1 MRAAGRGAER
11 LPDTAVSYAFEQL
24 EASEPP
30 PRDAPA
36 RALAQAQLE
45 AEQIRELARSEGYA
59 DGRGAGH
66 EQGASE
72 IAFAARALGEAMDG
86 IESLRIELVEA
97 IEHDAIQLGLQ
108 LAEKILG
115 GTQQLPSERIL
126 ESVQGAL
133 RGVTDRRKIAV
144 LVNPAEFEAVNS
156 AIGELAGPASGI
168 ELCDIQPDERVE
180 RGGTI
185 VRTAEGEVDASV
197 GTQLERAREVVE
209 ASLAAERAA

>member
-1 MRAAGRGAER
+1 

-24 EASEPP
+24 EPSQTQ

-45 AEQIRELARSEGYA
+45 AEQIREHARAEGYA
-59 DGRGAGH
+59 DGHNAGH
-66 EQGASE
+66 EQGAGE
-72 IAFAARALGEAMDG
+72 IALASQAFTDAVHG
-86 IESLRIELVEA
+86 IESLRVELVQA

-115 GTQQLPSERIL
+115 GARQLPSERIL
-126 ESVQGAL
+126 EAVQGAL
-133 RGVTDRRKIAV
+133 RRVTDRRKITV
-144 LVNPAEFEAVNS
+144 LVNPAELEAMSS
-156 AIGELAGPASGI
+156 AIGELAGPGSGV

-180 RGGTI
+180 PGGAI

-197 GTQLERAREVVE
+197 ETQLERTREVVE

>member
-1 MRAAGRGAER
+1 M
-11 LPDTAVSYAFEQL
+11 PDTAVSYAFEQL
-24 EASEPP
+24 EPSQPQ

-45 AEQIRELARSEGYA
+45 AEQIREQARSEGYA
-59 DGRGAGH
+59 DGRKAGY

-72 IAFAARALGEAMDG
+72 IALAARALGEAKDG
-86 IESLRIELVEA
+86 IESLRVELVQA

-108 LAEKILG
+108 LAQKVLG
-115 GTQQLPSERIL
+115 GARQLPGERIR

-133 RGVTDRRKIAV
+133 RRVTDRRKIAV
-144 LVNPAEFEAVNS
+144 LVNPAELEEVSS
-156 AIGELAGPASGI
+156 ALGELTGPASGV
-168 ELCDIQPDERVE
+168 ELCDIQPDERVAP
-180 RGGTI
+180 GGAI

-197 GTQLERAREVVE
+197 ETQLERAREVVE